1 MVTRSSER
9 IFKPMRYTG
18 RKPMRY
24 TGRKPMRY
32 TGRKPICM
40 YILERIILIN
50 IYNIYK
56 KRIV

>member
-18 RKPMRY
+18 RKP
-24 TGRKPMRY
+24 
-32 TGRKPICM
+32 ICM
-40 YILERIILIN
+40 EILEKIILIN
-50 IYNIYK
+50 KYNIYK